1 MLRLDVDT
9 QRAAEYLIR
18 NLEVFEQNKI
28 LRPALKS
35 AAEVFAAK
43 GRMNLAARV
52 GRGTRWPSRSKGILL
67 RSITTS
73 TRASRRKGRSAMAV
87 AGFRREVGG
96 IDGWYANFV
105 DLGTQPRYT
114 KDRNGKKDKYRGIMP
129 ANKFWTDARE
139 SEEGKATEILYN
151 AIARAVER
159 INSRR

>member
-43 GRMNLAARV
+43 GRINLAARI
-52 GRGTRWPSRSKGILL
+52 GRSIRWPSRSKGILL

-105 DLGTQPRYT
+105 DLGTEPRYT
-114 KDRNGKKDKYRGIMP
+114 KAGKYRGIMP

-139 SEEGKATEILYN
+139 SEEGKATEILYD